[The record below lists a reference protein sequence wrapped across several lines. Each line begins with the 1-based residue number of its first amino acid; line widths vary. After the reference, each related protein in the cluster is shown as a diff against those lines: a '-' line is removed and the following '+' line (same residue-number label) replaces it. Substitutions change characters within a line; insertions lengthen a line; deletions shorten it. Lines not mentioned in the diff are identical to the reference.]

1 MANPFPFVAG
11 SVLTAAELNGIGEAW
26 TSYTPVWTGSTTN
39 PAIGNGTISGKY
51 CQVNKLVVARI
62 NVVFGSTTTYG
73 SGNYSFS
80 YPVTAAAPI
89 LANERLLSSG
99 QYADANTGNSYP
111 LQARYNSSST
121 TDFYVQVFTNASQAF
136 QLLTNTSPVVPA
148 TSDGV
153 QLNICYEAA

>member
-11 SVLTAAELNGIGEAW
+11 SVLTAAELNSIGEAW
-26 TSYTPVWTGSTTN
+26 TSYTPVWTAATTN

-73 SGNYSFS
+73 SGNFFFS

-89 LANERLLSSG
+89 GAFERILSSG
-99 QYADANTGNSYP
+99 QYLDANTASSYG
-111 LQARYNSSST
+111 LLVSYNNLST
-121 TDFYVQVFTNASQAF
+121 TEFRVQVFSNASQSLQLMAATVPITAAVSDSF
-136 QLLTNTSPVVPA
+136 QLNF
-148 TSDGV
+148 
-153 QLNICYEAA
+153 CYEAA